1 MDLKIRRVVTGHDAK
16 GRAKVEIDELAKNV
30 ISNRPGAQSCV
41 VWSTKGF
48 PVDNDGFND
57 PTAANFKTTVEG
69 GTVFR
74 IVHYGP
80 GVTPRNH
87 RTDSIDYAV
96 VISGSIEMEL
106 DDGVV
111 AKLNAGDVLVQ
122 RGTIHNWVNKGTEP
136 CVIAFVLISAKPVT
150 AEGKPLTAVG

>member
-1 MDLKIRRVVTGHDAK
+1 MSLQIRRVVTGHDAK
-16 GRAKVEIDELAKNV
+16 GRAKVEVDEIAKNV
-30 ISNRPGAQSCV
+30 ISNRPGAASCV
-41 VWSTKGF
+41 IWSTKGF
-48 PVDNDGFND
+48 PVDNDGFDD
-57 PTAANFKTTVEG
+57 PTAGSFKTTVEG

-74 IVHYGP
+74 IVCYGP

-96 VISGSIEMEL
+96 VISGEIEMEL

-111 AKLNAGDVLVQ
+111 AKLKAGDVLVQ
-122 RGTIHNWVNKGTEP
+122 RGTIHNWVNRGSEP

-150 AEGKPLTAVG
+150 AAGQPLDAIG